1 MFVYT
6 CYILCRS
13 MIRLDMSRSGRSIL
27 FYKFYKFKACSAKDL
42 PKDRPNRGKA
52 LKMQNLWMNPNLNQ
66 VLWGHQLQHTH
77 FHSHNSEKI
86 EYNMHD
92 HHCRM
97 FELHDE
103 QLKTLCLVGS
113 DLQNVQGN
121 PAIIPIMLIFIRH
134 ESDFMQFLTLT
145 SL

>member
-1 MFVYT
+1 
-6 CYILCRS
+6 
-13 MIRLDMSRSGRSIL
+13 
-27 FYKFYKFKACSAKDL
+27 
-42 PKDRPNRGKA
+42 
-52 LKMQNLWMNPNLNQ
+52 MNPNLNQ
-66 VLWGHQLQHTH
+66 VLRGHQLQHTH

-134 ESDFMQFLTLT
+134 ESDFMQFQSDLLSNTINPL
-145 SL
+145 SEHIIFCPLDYDQLPILSGSIELIKSWHKMQKIC

>member
-1 MFVYT
+1 
-6 CYILCRS
+6 
-13 MIRLDMSRSGRSIL
+13 
-27 FYKFYKFKACSAKDL
+27 
-42 PKDRPNRGKA
+42 
-52 LKMQNLWMNPNLNQ
+52 
-66 VLWGHQLQHTH
+66 
-77 FHSHNSEKI
+77 
-86 EYNMHD
+86 MHD

-134 ESDFMQFLTLT
+134 ESDFMQFQSDLLSNTINPL
-145 SL
+145 SEHIIFCPLDYDQLGEGAK